1 MKQIVVLVF
10 LIFLHTSCSHSNSVE
25 IVTSQGSK
33 VPEISSNAK
42 NNNWEFNPKLIG
54 DKVESN
60 LQKSALIH
68 LLQNAFEREIEQTY
82 NFDIF
87 DSDNLELLS
96 FYEYPKFHFGDIA
109 FNAYYAKIDYEDGK
123 YELVFITNIDE
134 IGDYTSLILY
144 EKLNS
149 EVIYS
154 RNSKMNFP
162 MIELSYIYQ
171 GKEIKSQQF
180 IVENGL
186 FLDYFINET
195 PINEFWNAEWK
206 NNNTYKQEAKK
217 NQAEYQSIGKITNH
231 LKTGVWKEKR
241 YLIEYK
247 NPVFIIGNCENGLKQ
262 GPFSVSIPF
271 PNDEDTLIYSGNYKK
286 GIKMGVW
293 KMTVRD
299 SLIIENNF
307 IPTSYSEI
315 LNLKADIK
323 KINKKNSHSI
333 PDKWFG
339 FYILKSAKIDIRTN
353 KIKKFT
359 FYVNIVKDHIYVN
372 VDAANLVDFWCE
384 GDYFITDNSDNFI
397 YCKGICDENSLHDF
411 QLRTENGL
419 FLIKSDFFGFKDW
432 MLAKRE
438 MN

>member
-1 MKQIVVLVF
+1 MLLVF
-10 LIFLHTSCSHSNSVE
+10 LIFIQTSCHELNSSE
-25 IVTSQGSK
+25 TITSQADK
-33 VPEISSNAK
+33 VTEISSNSK

-54 DKVESN
+54 NKVESN

-82 NFDIF
+82 NSDIF
-87 DSDNLELLS
+87 ESDNLELLS

-162 MIELSYIYQ
+162 IIELSYIYQ

-180 IVENGL
+180 VVESGL
-186 FLDYFINET
+186 FLDYFIDET
-195 PINEFWNAEWK
+195 PKNKFWNVEWATD
-206 NNNTYKQEAKK
+206 NTYKQEIKNP
-217 NQAEYQSIGKITNH
+217 NQAEYQSTGKITNH
-231 LKTGVWKEKR
+231 LKNGIWKEKR
-241 YLIEYK
+241 YLIKYK
-247 NPVFIIGNCENGLKQ
+247 TPVFITGNYENGLKQ
-262 GPFSVSIPF
+262 GYFSVSIPF
-271 PNDEDTLIYSGNYKK
+271 PNSENFLIYSGNYKNGMK
-286 GIKMGVW
+286 TGVW
-293 KMTVRD
+293 KMTFRD
-299 SLIIENNF
+299 SFIVENNL

-315 LNLKADIK
+315 FHLKTDGK
-323 KINKKNSHSI
+323 KFNKENSHSI
-333 PDKWFG
+333 PIKWYG
-339 FYILKSAKIDIRTN
+339 FYILKSAKIDFITN
-353 KIKKFT
+353 KVKKFT
-359 FYVNIVKDHIYVN
+359 FYVNIIKDHIYVN

-384 GDYFITDNSDNFI
+384 GEYFITNHSENSI

-411 QLRTENGL
+411 QLKTENGL
-419 FLIKSDFFGFKDW
+419 FLIKSDFFGLEDW
-432 MLAKRE
+432 MLVKRE
-438 MN
+438 IN